1 MIYHHKAVPI
11 LLGCLMIFS
20 VWIGCSPQQMPPEE
34 MPPEEVILEEIP
46 SEKLAEPSEVIDI
59 PDTERE
65 FRAVWIATVANI
77 DWPSKPG
84 LTTLEQKTELRAIL
98 DRVKIL
104 NMNAVIFQV
113 RPAGDALYS
122 SAFEPWSEYLT
133 GEQGKAPDP
142 FYDPLEFAVEEAHR
156 RGLEL
161 HAWINPFRVKHST
174 AKSNLAE
181 NHLSKTNPH
190 LVHEYGRHLWMDPGH
205 PESHN
210 WSMKI
215 IRDIV
220 HRYDVDAIHIDD
232 YFYPYPERDLTGS
245 FIEFPDST
253 TYAFYTERNGSIER
267 DNWRRQNVDSFIER
281 MHKEIKEIDPTVRFG
296 ISPSGLW
303 QPDMQGDEI
312 DGFDA
317 FGKIYAD
324 SRKWF
329 HEGWLDYF
337 SPQLYWPL
345 EQIGQ
350 RYSVLLNWWNTQNT
364 TGKHLWPGNYTSRI
378 RFGEDLWPV
387 SEITDQISITRDF
400 PGATGNVHFST
411 RILMMNPD
419 GLLDELR
426 NLYDKP
432 ALVPA
437 TDWLGGLPPLPP
449 ESRLL
454 TIDGIPYL
462 EFQPAGE
469 EATWLYVVKK
479 RFEDKWQTEIIPGWN
494 QQIPLAVQTDGQ
506 LPEAIILTAVNRI
519 GLESEPVIF
528 LNEDIDVTR

>member
-1 MIYHHKAVPI
+1 MIYHNKAVPI

-20 VWIGCSPQQMPPEE
+20 VWIGCSPQLIPPEE
-34 MPPEEVILEEIP
+34 TPAEDLPSEELP
-46 SEKLAEPSEVIDI
+46 AEKLAEPTEIIEV
-59 PDTERE
+59 PETERE

-77 DWPSKPG
+77 DWPSKPD
-84 LTTLEQKTELRAIL
+84 LSTEEQKAELRAMF
-98 DRVKIL
+98 DRIKML

-161 HAWINPFRVKHST
+161 HAWINPFRVKHPT
-174 AKSNLAE
+174 AKSDLAE
-181 NHLSKTNPH
+181 NHLSKTHPH

-205 PESHN
+205 PESHD

-232 YFYPYPERDLTGS
+232 YFYPYPERDLSGR

-253 TYAFYTERNGSIER
+253 TYAIYANRHGNI
-267 DNWRRQNVDSFIER
+267 DLDDWRRQNVDTFIQR
-281 MHKEIKEIDPTVRFG
+281 MHKEIREIDPTVRFG

-303 QPDMQGDEI
+303 QPDLQGEEI
-312 DGFDA
+312 EGFNA

-329 HEGWLDYF
+329 NEGWLDYF
-337 SPQLYWPL
+337 SPQLYWPT
-345 EQIGQ
+345 EQTGQ

-364 TGKHLWPGNYTSRI
+364 TGKHFWPGNFTSRI
-378 RFGEDLWPV
+378 RFGDDFWPV
-387 SEITDQISITRDF
+387 SEITDQILITRDF
-400 PGATGNVHFST
+400 PGATGNVHFSM

-419 GLLDELR
+419 GLLDGLG
-426 NLYDKP
+426 NLYGKP

-437 TDWLGGLPPLPP
+437 TNWLGGTPPLPP
-449 ESRLL
+449 ESSLL
-454 TIDGIPYL
+454 HIDGNPYL

-469 EATWLYVVKK
+469 EAVWLYVVKK
-479 RFEDKWQTEIIPGWN
+479 RYGDIWQTEIIPGWN
-494 QQIPLAVQTDGQ
+494 QHISLAVQKEGN
-506 LPEAIILTAVNRI
+506 LPEAIVLTTVNRI
-519 GLESEPVIF
+519 GLESEPVIY
-528 LNEDIDVTR
+528 LHEDIELSQ